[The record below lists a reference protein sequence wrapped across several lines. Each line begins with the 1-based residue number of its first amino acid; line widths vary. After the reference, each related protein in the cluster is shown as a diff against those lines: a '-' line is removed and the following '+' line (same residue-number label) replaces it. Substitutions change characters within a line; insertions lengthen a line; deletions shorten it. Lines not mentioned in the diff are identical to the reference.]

1 MKTDLGVEIPRRVH
15 AVGVAAVVLIV
26 TGGLLGGVTTS
37 GRVPVAVGAPATVAL
52 LLLGVV
58 LLVVTMRLGAEL
70 RRTSAVEFERRG
82 HARGEI
88 VASWR
93 LHWWQLGIAA
103 GVIIVAALLLV
114 FGEGH
119 WGNVLVIVG
128 SSVTFVVYARSAYL
142 RRRREQRQRA
152 RGSTAGEAE

>member
-1 MKTDLGVEIPRRVH
+1 MKTDLGIEIPRRLQ
-15 AVGVAAVVLIV
+15 AVAVAAVVLVV

-52 LLLGVV
+52 LLLGLV

-70 RRTSAVEFERRG
+70 RRTSAVELERRDY
-82 HARGEI
+82 ARGEI

-93 LHWWQLGIAA
+93 LHRWQLGGAA
-103 GVIIVAALLLV
+103 VVILIAALLLV
-114 FGEGH
+114 SGEGH

-128 SSVTFVVYARSAYL
+128 SSITFVVYARSAYL

-152 RGSTAGEAE
+152 GGSTAGEAE